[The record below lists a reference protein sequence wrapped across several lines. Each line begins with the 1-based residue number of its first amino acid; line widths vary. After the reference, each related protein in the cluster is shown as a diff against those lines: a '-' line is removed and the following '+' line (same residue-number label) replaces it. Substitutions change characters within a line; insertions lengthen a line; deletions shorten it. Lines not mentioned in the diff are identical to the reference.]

1 MNQTSKNMQSDSC
14 QSRLGNHLQGRLGDL
29 RRLWAAYCSGDG
41 DAGELGTL
49 CEYGL
54 CFDYVPPG
62 TFTDQREG
70 YFRYQLSWGGPSDE
84 FRFFVSL
91 NLSCHRVEYWF
102 LDWFDGAH
110 VVLTGAA
117 EECLLTLWQWF
128 LETGAAGHAAQAAE

>member
-1 MNQTSKNMQSDSC
+1 MNQTAQDMQNGSC
-14 QSRLGNHLQGRLGDL
+14 KSRIGRHLQARLDDL
-29 RRLWAAYCSGDG
+29 RRLWNSYCSGDEDG
-41 DAGELGTL
+41 SELGTL
-49 CEYGL
+49 SDYGL

-91 NLSCHRVEYWF
+91 DLSCHRVEYCF

-110 VVLTGAA
+110 IILTGEA

-128 LETGAAGHAAQAAE
+128 LETGAAEHAVQSAE